1 MFVPVAPVTVAAKGN
16 GLGVEHRTNALQDAD
31 DVYHQRS
38 GARHARVPS
47 KTRPASSCAVLPYS
61 HDGNQLA
68 DALLPSPG
76 RFDAWNG
83 SLCLVP
89 DAAGFRR
96 L

>member
-1 MFVPVAPVTVAAKGN
+1 M
-16 GLGVEHRTNALQDAD
+16 
-31 DVYHQRS
+31 
-38 GARHARVPS
+38 
-47 KTRPASSCAVLPYS
+47 LPYS